1 MTLFDTNMEGAGPL
15 TEDEF
20 FDAMRR
26 MWGDRGQKTARDDAL
41 RFTVVGHAMTAGNKT
56 AFKHPHTGR
65 IVMVE
70 GRRAAAREQSRT
82 WRQEVAA
89 IGRWA
94 MGAEDGV
101 ELPRFPT
108 EPLYVQFEFVRPR
121 PRGHYGARG
130 LLKASAPAY
139 PTTRPDVLK
148 LARAAE
154 DALTGIV
161 WRDDSQIVH
170 EALLKTFGEPER
182 LEVLVR
188 PMSC

>member
-1 MTLFDTNMEGAGPL
+1 MTLFGEAAQLEADIEQITGV
-15 TEDEF
+15 
-20 FDAMRR
+20 FD
-26 MWGDRGQKTARDDAL
+26 GI
-41 RFTVVGHAMTAGNKT
+41 RFTVVGQAKPGGSKK
-56 AFKHPHTGR
+56 AFVHPKTGR
-65 IVMVE
+65 AIIVEDSANKPWRAVV
-70 GRRAAAREQSRT
+70 AAAGLEAVPQDS
-82 WRQEVAA
+82 VP
-89 IGRWA
+89 
-94 MGAEDGV
+94 
-101 ELPRFPT
+101 LFPS
-108 EPLYVQFEFVRPR
+108 EALYVQFEFVRPR

-130 LLKASAPAY
+130 LKASAPAY